1 MNENLSYQ
9 ETLDQLLEYRKLV
22 ARMED
27 EVTKKENEKQ
37 SIIKVYQTKDYY
49 RRKAKYG
56 K

>member
-37 SIIKVYQTKDYY
+37 SIIQVYQDMKVYL
-49 RRKAKYG
+49 
-56 K
+56 